1 MLPRVTVDGLSPTDP
16 GVRLL
21 ARAIADVPGRR
32 RWLLFCGPGGLAAP
46 GARRTVLD
54 VRERPVAGEV
64 LELPATDAAPTASGG
79 PEDVDTAVHWPR
91 AHLGLDFAR
100 QALARAAVGLPP
112 GGTLWL
118 AARRDKGAQR
128 LEDHVRQLFGDAQRV
143 AHDSGYRL
151 VRARRGDTI
160 DVELARGDLERRW
173 EFTDPDLPGLT
184 LRGRPGV
191 FSRRG
196 LDDATRALLAFL
208 RDTAIDD
215 PARRDPECVV
225 DLGAGL
231 GPLAIMA
238 ARRWPAA
245 RVVGIESNL
254 CAVRSLEE
262 NVAGAGCNVEV
273 RAADVSAGLP
283 DLASRAQLVL
293 TNPPTHAAPDELRA
307 FLAAG
312 RELLVSGGR
321 LLAVVMRR
329 GVLPVIAP
337 LGAWREHAVGA
348 FTVLELRRS

>member
-1 MLPRVTVDGLSPTDP
+1 MLRRVTVDGLSATDP

-21 ARAIADVPGRR
+21 ARAIADVPGHR

-46 GARRTVLD
+46 GARRMVLD

-64 LELPATDAAPTASGG
+64 LESLTTSTPMAAGG
-79 PEDVDTAVHWPR
+79 PEGIDTAVHWPR

-128 LEDHVRQLFGDAQRV
+128 LEDHVRQLFGDVERV

-151 VRARRGDTI
+151 VRAQRGGAI
-160 DVELARGDLERRW
+160 DIELARADLERRW

-208 RDTAIDD
+208 RDAASEPAGGD
-215 PARRDPECVV
+215 PACVV

-254 CAVRSLEE
+254 SAVRSLEE
-262 NVAGAGCNVEV
+262 NVADSGCRVEV
-273 RAADVSAGLP
+273 RAADVSAGQP

-293 TNPPTHAAPDELRA
+293 TNPPTHAPPDELLA

-312 RELLVSGGR
+312 RELLAPGGR
-321 LLAVVMRR
+321 LLAVVVRR
-329 GVLPVIAP
+329 GVLPVVAP
-337 LGAWREHAVGA
+337 LGAWREHVVGA
-348 FTVLELRRS
+348 FTVLELRRA